1 MSIFAV
7 LFAAL
12 HGLSA
17 AASDSALAAPADAQP
32 EVVFEDSGAD
42 DPERLRA
49 ERRAQAHD
57 LDFFAPYYSVEG
69 GRDTTLFLMNTIS
82 DPISVAV
89 SALADDGA
97 ELALG
102 SYVIESLQHVE
113 ISLRERLRGFE
124 EDFAMGSLR
133 LSLLGDVDTLQG
145 WAVITEPDGQTF
157 EIALITPEE
166 ATARELVAYW
176 DTTIPAV
183 QGAGGAI
190 FHLVNTSDRAID
202 VELVAGLGSRTNTSV
217 LEISPRGRA
226 RVERV
231 GEAPLGPRGWLEIRH
246 GGEAGDLVAVG
257 LAGRGRH
264 SVSLPLVPRT
274 DTETNDRHES
284 MPSANHHQV
293 QGLDGAPVW
302 LTLFN
307 PAGEDR
313 IVKIEALD
321 AETGSTVGQAQLRPG
336 SKEVLS
342 VPLQRLIPATRAASH
357 GVRVR
362 VRSED
367 GGVLVR
373 GFTAQPD
380 GTVTDLAFF
389 SYGVHPNG
397 TYPLPDPTRYETVT
411 TVVNL
416 GYKPSRIAGQ
426 V

>member
-1 MSIFAV
+1 MRPNMSIIAL
-7 LFAAL
+7 LFVTL

-17 AASDSALAAPADAQP
+17 AASDSALAAPAGVHP
-32 EVVFEDSGAD
+32 EVVLTDSGAD

-57 LDFFAPYYSVEG
+57 LDFFAPYYSIEG
-69 GRDTTLFLMNTIS
+69 GRDTVLFLMNTIS

-89 SALADDGA
+89 SGLADSGA

-124 EDFAMGSLR
+124 EDFSVGSLR
-133 LSLLGDVDTLQG
+133 LSLLGDADTLQG

-157 EIALITPEE
+157 EIALVTPEE
-166 ATARELVAYW
+166 VTARELVAYW

-183 QGAGGAI
+183 QGAGGVS

-202 VELVAGLGSRTNTSV
+202 VELVAGHGSRTNTSV
-217 LEISPRGRA
+217 LEISPRGRV
-226 RVERV
+226 RMEQV
-231 GEAPLGPRGWLEIRH
+231 GEVPFGPRGWLEIRH

-257 LAGRGRH
+257 LAGRARH
-264 SVSLPLVPRT
+264 SLSVPLVPLT
-274 DTETNDRHES
+274 DAETNDRHES
-284 MPSANHHQV
+284 MPSPDLHHV
-293 QGLDGAPVW
+293 QRVDGAPVW

-313 IVKIEALD
+313 IVRIEALD
-321 AETGSTVGQAQLRPG
+321 AETGSAVGQAQLRPG

-342 VPLQRLIPATRAASH
+342 VSLQRLIPATRAASH

-362 VRSED
+362 VRSEE

-373 GFTAQPD
+373 GVSRQPD

-389 SYGVHPNG
+389 S
-397 TYPLPDPTRYETVT
+397 
-411 TVVNL
+411 
-416 GYKPSRIAGQ
+416 
-426 V
+426 